1 MAQQRF
7 QQLLEFL
14 TTLTEVNGDSANT
27 MDQRRRLLRS
37 CLHDFVTGPPVTM
50 SEDTAMRGVTSDP
63 NLEVQATQIW
73 RYKRPPAPAMLRQV
87 QNSSIPQWM
96 KDEVISSLENKMVQ
110 NEDASSARTDMQKNM
125 FLYNYFDEKEWGV
138 LMNENNS
145 LDPKLHVIK
154 GRCIAIGL
162 AHPTEPTFVLANAI
176 LHIASHTGPIENL
189 QVDSQ
194 KSLAVLKELKTMVKL
209 GCKRDQHSGIVFYPA
224 DPRDLPQAT
233 RENAYRHGPAAQCPL
248 DVKTITDLTATLP
261 GRDTHHE
268 IRSRRSFRSRS
279 LCDENMGAM
288 LGNWVC
294 NNLFA
299 GFAQGGGGNGFN
311 LQMLG
316 NGTPKRKRSQLAIED
331 AVPHEATPGPKEVA
345 PKPDD
350 NQEPGV
356 EKQSAQ
362 ASNPKGID
370 GMAASIADQLVAN
383 SNEKK
388 DKSKK
393 YSKSKGEGQRQ
404 SAKDCFRGVCQCE
417 VFGFPRHNCPGSN
430 LPWRCVHYLRLSKIE
445 QLEGE
450 EKQRQEGQGLQLEE
464 RGSTDCVGT
473 CRETCGNA
481 FQVKPGICCFQ

>member
-37 CLHDFVTGPPVTM
+37 CLHDFVSGPPVTM
-50 SEDTAMRGVTSDP
+50 SEGT
-63 NLEVQATQIW
+63 
-73 RYKRPPAPAMLRQV
+73 AMLRQV

-110 NEDASSARTDMQKNM
+110 NEDVSRARTDMQKNM

-162 AHPTEPTFVLANAI
+162 THPTEPTFVLANAI

-209 GCKRDQHSGIVFYPA
+209 GCKRVQHSGIVFYPA
-224 DPRDLPQAT
+224 DPGDLPQAT

-248 DVKTITDLTATLP
+248 DVKTITDLAATLP
-261 GRDTHHE
+261 ARDTHHE
-268 IRSRRSFRSRS
+268 IRSRRSFRTRS

-288 LGNWVC
+288 IGNWVC
-294 NNLFA
+294 DNLFA
-299 GFAQGGGGNGFN
+299 GFAQGGGGNAFN

-316 NGTPKRKRSQLAIED
+316 NGAPKRKHSQLAIED
-331 AVPHEATPGPKEVA
+331 AVRHEAAPEPKEIA
-345 PKPDD
+345 PKPDAAKPDD
-350 NQEPGV
+350 NQEPEV

-362 ASNPKGID
+362 VSNPKGID
-370 GMAASIADQLVAN
+370 SMAASIADQLVAN

-388 DKSKK
+388 DKPKK
-393 YSKSKGEGQRQ
+393 NTPKSKAKAKAKAKVQKVVSGG
-404 SAKDCFRGVCQCE
+404 SANVKSLAFPGTTAHDPIYHEDVCTIYTCPKSSNWRVKKNTDKKDKAFSWKKEEPKAVWARVLKYVE
-417 VFGFPRHNCPGSN
+417 T
-430 LPWRCVHYLRLSKIE
+430 LSK
-445 QLEGE
+445 
-450 EKQRQEGQGLQLEE
+450 
-464 RGSTDCVGT
+464 
-473 CRETCGNA
+473 
-481 FQVKPGICCFQ
+481 